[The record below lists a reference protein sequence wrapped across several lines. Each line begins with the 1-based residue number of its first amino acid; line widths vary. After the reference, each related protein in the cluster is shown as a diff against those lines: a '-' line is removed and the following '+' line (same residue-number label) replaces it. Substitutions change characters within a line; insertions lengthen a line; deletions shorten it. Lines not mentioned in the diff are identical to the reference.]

1 MRAGLFLFIAINLL
15 LIACNNQA
23 TQQGKGY
30 TNAQVDS
37 LVEIRV
43 QERIQQLQA
52 ANDSIINAM
61 AASKADSML
70 RHAQTPIKVIPP
82 ASTQIGDSKDKSN
95 QERSSPFKR
104 KSKKTTMPAE
114 GNVNANP

>member
-52 ANDSIINAM
+52 A
-61 AASKADSML
+61 ADSML

-114 GNVNANP
+114 GNANANP